1 MLNQEPFEE
10 IFPEFERRGIGII
23 IGSPYASGML
33 TSGSREESKYG
44 YSAVSEEIRKEVQ
57 SIEVICEDHGVPL
70 KAAALQFPLAHPQVS
85 SVIPGSLTV
94 AQVNENLEMLKINIP
109 LESWLELKHA
119 GLLHPEAPVA

>member
-1 MLNQEPFEE
+1 MPYTMLNQEPFEE

-70 KAAALQFPLAHPQVS
+70 KAAALQFHW
-85 SVIPGSLTV
+85 LT
-94 AQVNENLEMLKINIP
+94 LKFRQ
-109 LESWLELKHA
+109 SY
-119 GLLHPEAPVA
+119 PVH